1 MTPDN
6 FEASKH
12 DGFDELKSTLE
23 QLTRHADHTV
33 AAMARNACSTLEALE
48 SSEPSPSEEDTRLA
62 ALYRISQVLGS
73 SLNLNEVLRAT
84 MDSVVQLTGAERGFL
99 MLINEETRELD
110 LMAAR
115 NMQQED
121 LDRDEMEISRTIV
134 EAAIHHGDGVV
145 TTNAQQD
152 ERFSKQE
159 SVSRFALRSIM
170 CQPLL
175 TRGKI
180 VGAIYVDNKIKT
192 GMFEEKDL
200 ELLGAFAAQ
209 AAAAIE
215 NARLYTHVDAEL
227 AQRVRELKMLGR
239 VDRDLSSGLDA
250 EKILKQTLYWALR
263 GTQSESGWIGVQAR
277 TDAPVDILYG
287 LDRGA
292 SLDLDDLPHADA
304 LREGEAVT
312 HELPSGEKNMIASA
326 RHEDDS
332 LVLIAVLRAQP
343 GYSKDSQRFLVRL
356 ADRAAIAIE
365 NTRLYQTAQ
374 DAIESKSQFISMVA
388 HELKVPMTSIRG
400 YADLIRQGTVGE
412 VTDGQV
418 QFLDTIRSNV
428 DRMADL
434 ISDLSDISQL
444 ESGRLKID
452 PRPLPLIECIR
463 TPIADLRPQIDEK
476 DQNIQLEIP
485 DGLPMIHA
493 DPNRLIQILTNLIS
507 NANKYTPTGGRITVR
522 AEQING
528 QIRVSI
534 IDTGIGLSAADQEHL
549 FEQFY
554 RSEKV
559 DVRDQSGWGLGLYVT
574 RRLVEIMGGQIGAE
588 SVEGEGSIFW
598 FAIPVSE
605 QAALDG

>member
-1 MTPDN
+1 MTPGDTETSELGG
-6 FEASKH
+6 FEK
-12 DGFDELKSTLE
+12 LKIMLDH
-23 QLTRHADHTV
+23 LTHHSDHTV
-33 AAMARNACSTLEALE
+33 AAMARQAKAALSTLETPDE
-48 SSEPSPSEEDTRLA
+48 PSEEDARLA
-62 ALYRISQVLGS
+62 ALYRISQVLGN
-73 SLNLNEVLRAT
+73 SLNLDEVLRAT
-84 MDSVVQLTGAERGFL
+84 MDSVIHLTGAERGFL
-99 MLINEETRELD
+99 MLINEETSELD

-121 LDRDEMEISRTIV
+121 LDRDEMEISRTII
-134 EAAIHHGDGVV
+134 EASINRGDGVI

-175 TRGKI
+175 TRGKT

-192 GMFEEKDL
+192 GMFAEKDL

-250 EKILKQTLYWALR
+250 EKVLKRTLYWALR
-263 GTQSESGWIGVQAR
+263 GTQSESGWIGVQLEAH
-277 TDAPVDILYG
+277 APVDVLYG
-287 LDRGA
+287 VDRGA
-292 SLDLDDLPHADA
+292 SFNLDELPQADS
-304 LREGEAVT
+304 LREGEAVI
-312 HELPSGEKNMIASA
+312 HELPTGDKNMIASA
-326 RHEDDS
+326 RREDGS

-343 GYSKDSQRFLVRL
+343 NYSEDSQRFLIRL

-365 NTRLYQTAQ
+365 NTRLYQAAQ
-374 DAIESKSQFISMVA
+374 QAIESKSQFISMVA
-388 HELKVPMTSIRG
+388 HELKIPMTSIRG

-412 VTDGQV
+412 VSDGQI
-418 QFLDTIRSNV
+418 QFLDTIRNNV

-444 ESGRLKID
+444 EVGRLKIET
-452 PRPLPLIECIR
+452 RQLPLVDCIR
-463 TPIADLRPQIDEK
+463 TPIADLRPQIDAK
-476 DQNIQLEIP
+476 QQTVVLEVP
-485 DGLPMIHA
+485 DGLPMINT

-507 NANKYTPTGGRITVR
+507 NANKYTPSEGQISIR
-522 AEQING
+522 AELLDQHVRI
-528 QIRVSI
+528 SI
-534 IDTGIGLSAADQEHL
+534 SDTGIGLSEEDQEHL

-554 RSEKV
+554 RSDNPE
-559 DVRDQSGWGLGLYVT
+559 VREEVGWGLGLYVT
-574 RRLVEIMGGQIGAE
+574 RRLVEIMDGEIGAE
-588 SVEGEGSIFW
+588 SVYGEGSTFW
-598 FAIPVSE
+598 FTIPIAQV
-605 QAALDG
+605 DDNHG

>member
-1 MTPDN
+1 MTLRKAGADKQEG
-6 FEASKH
+6 FE
-12 DGFDELKSTLE
+12 ELKSTLE
-23 QLTRHADHTV
+23 QLTRHSDHTV
-33 AAMARNACSTLEALE
+33 ASMARNARAALDALAYHQG
-48 SSEPSPSEEDTRLA
+48 PSEEDARLA

-73 SLNLNEVLRAT
+73 SLNLDEVLRVT
-84 MDSVVQLTGAERGFL
+84 MDSVIQLAGAERGFL
-99 MLINEETRELD
+99 MLINEETNELD

-115 NMQQED
+115 NMKQED
-121 LDRDEMEISRTIV
+121 LDRDEMEISRTLV
-134 EAAIHHGDGVV
+134 EAAIQRGEGVI

-159 SVSRFALRSIM
+159 SVSRYALRSIM

-175 TRGKI
+175 TRGKT

-192 GMFEEKDL
+192 GMFEEKEL

-250 EKILKQTLYWALR
+250 EKVLKRTLYWALR
-263 GTQSESGWIGVQAR
+263 GTQSESGWIGVQVEPKS
-277 TDAPVDILYG
+277 PVDILYG
-287 LDRGA
+287 VDRGA
-292 SLDLDDLPHADA
+292 SIELDELPLADT
-304 LREGEAVT
+304 LRAVEPVI
-312 HELPSGEKNMIASA
+312 HELSSGDKNMIAPA
-326 RHEDDS
+326 RREDGS
-332 LVLIAVLRAQP
+332 LVLIAVLRGQP
-343 GYSKDSQRFLVRL
+343 NYSEDSQRFLVRL

-365 NTRLYQTAQ
+365 NTRLYQAAQ
-374 DAIESKSQFISMVA
+374 QAIESKSQFISMVA
-388 HELKVPMTSIRG
+388 HELKIPMTSIRG

-412 VTDGQV
+412 VSDGQV

-444 ESGRLKID
+444 EAGRLKIE
-452 PRPLPLIECIR
+452 PRPLPLVDCVR

-476 DQNIQLEIP
+476 DHSVQIEIP
-485 DGLPMIHA
+485 DGLPMIYA

-507 NANKYTPTGGRITVR
+507 NANKYTPFGGQITVR
-522 AEQING
+522 ADQIEG
-528 QIRVSI
+528 QMRVSI
-534 IDTGIGLSAADQEHL
+534 TDTGIGLSEADQEHL

-554 RSEKV
+554 RSENP
-559 DVRDQSGWGLGLYVT
+559 DVREQVGWGLGLYVT
-574 RRLVEIMGGQIGAE
+574 RRLVEIMGGEIGAE
-588 SVEGEGSIFW
+588 SVEGQGSTFW
-598 FAIPVSE
+598 FTIPVAE
-605 QAALDG
+605 QG

>member
-1 MTPDN
+1 MTPDDTETTELGG
-6 FEASKH
+6 FEK
-12 DGFDELKSTLE
+12 LKITLDH
-23 QLTRHADHTV
+23 LTHHSDHTV
-33 AAMARNACSTLEALE
+33 AAMARQAKAALSTLE
-48 SSEPSPSEEDTRLA
+48 PPGQPSEEDARLA
-62 ALYRISQVLGS
+62 ALYRISQVLGN
-73 SLNLNEVLRAT
+73 SLNLDEVLRAT
-84 MDSVVQLTGAERGFL
+84 MDSVIHLTGAERGFL
-99 MLINEETRELD
+99 MLINEETSELD

-121 LDRDEMEISRTIV
+121 IDRDEMEISRTII
-134 EAAIHHGDGVV
+134 EASINRGDGVI

-175 TRGKI
+175 TRGKT

-192 GMFEEKDL
+192 GMFSEKDL

-250 EKILKQTLYWALR
+250 EKILKRTLYWALR
-263 GTQSESGWIGVQAR
+263 GTQSESGWIGVQLEAH
-277 TDAPVDILYG
+277 APVDILYG
-287 LDRGA
+287 VDRGA
-292 SLDLDDLPHADA
+292 SFNLDELPQADS
-304 LREGEAVT
+304 LREGEAII
-312 HELPSGEKNMIASA
+312 HELPSGDKNMIASA
-326 RHEDDS
+326 RREDGS

-343 GYSKDSQRFLVRL
+343 NYSEDSQRFLIRL

-365 NTRLYQTAQ
+365 NTRLYQAAQ
-374 DAIESKSQFISMVA
+374 QAIESKSQFISMVA
-388 HELKVPMTSIRG
+388 HELKIPMTSIRG

-412 VTDGQV
+412 VSDGQI
-418 QFLDTIRSNV
+418 QFLDTIRNNV

-444 ESGRLKID
+444 EAGRLKIEA
-452 PRPLPLIECIR
+452 RPLPLVDCIR
-463 TPIADLRPQIDEK
+463 TPIADLRPQIDVK
-476 DQNIQLEIP
+476 QQTVVLEIP
-485 DGLPMIHA
+485 DGLPMINA

-507 NANKYTPTGGRITVR
+507 NANKYTPSEGQISIR
-522 AEQING
+522 AELLDQHVRI
-528 QIRVSI
+528 SI
-534 IDTGIGLSAADQEHL
+534 SDTGIGLSEEDQEHL

-554 RSEKV
+554 RSE
-559 DVRDQSGWGLGLYVT
+559 DPEVREEVGWGLGLYVT
-574 RRLVEIMGGQIGAE
+574 RRLVEIMGGEIGAE
-588 SVEGEGSIFW
+588 SVYGEGSTFW
-598 FAIPVSE
+598 FTIPIA
-605 QAALDG
+605 QADVDHG

>member
-1 MTPDN
+1 MTPDETGTAQQAD
-6 FEASKH
+6 FE
-12 DGFDELKSTLE
+12 EIKSTLE
-23 QLTRHADHTV
+23 QLTRHSDHTV
-33 AAMARNACSTLEALE
+33 ASMARKAWAAMDVLANRAG
-48 SSEPSPSEEDTRLA
+48 PSEEDTRLA

-73 SLNLNEVLRAT
+73 SLNLDEVLRAT
-84 MDSVVQLTGAERGFL
+84 MDSVIQLTGAERGFL
-99 MLINEETRELD
+99 MLINEETNELD

-121 LDRDEMEISRTIV
+121 LDRDQMEISRTII
-134 EAAIHHGDGVV
+134 EAAIQRDEGVI

-159 SVSRFALRSIM
+159 SVSRYALRSIL

-175 TRGKI
+175 TRGKT

-192 GMFEEKDL
+192 GMFEEKEL

-239 VDRDLSSGLDA
+239 VDRDLSSGLDT
-250 EKILKQTLYWALR
+250 EKILKRTLYWALR
-263 GTQSESGWIGVQAR
+263 GTQSESGWIGVQLELN
-277 TDAPVDILYG
+277 APVDVLYG
-287 LDRGA
+287 VDRGA
-292 SLDLDDLPHADA
+292 SFDLDDLPHAQM
-304 LREGEAVT
+304 LRKGEAVT
-312 HELPSGEKNMIASA
+312 HDLPSGDKNMIASA
-326 RHEDDS
+326 RREDGS

-343 GYSKDSQRFLVRL
+343 NYSEDNQRFLIRL

-365 NTRLYQTAQ
+365 NTHLYQAAQ
-374 DAIESKSQFISMVA
+374 QAIESKSQFISMVA
-388 HELKVPMTSIRG
+388 HELKIPMTSIRG
-400 YADLIRQGTVGE
+400 YADLILQGTVGE
-412 VTDGQV
+412 VSDDQV

-444 ESGRLKID
+444 EAGRLKIE
-452 PRPLPLIECIR
+452 PRPLPLADCVR

-476 DQNIQLEIP
+476 DHHVQIEIP
-485 DGLPMIHA
+485 DGLPMIYA

-507 NANKYTPTGGRITVR
+507 NAIKYTPSSGKITLS
-522 AEQING
+522 AEQLDDRL
-528 QIRVSI
+528 RVSI
-534 IDTGIGLSAADQEHL
+534 IDTGIGLSEADQEHL

-554 RSEKV
+554 RSENPA
-559 DVRDQSGWGLGLYVT
+559 VREQVGWGLGLYVT
-574 RRLVEIMGGQIGAE
+574 RRLVEIMGGEIGAV
-588 SVEGEGSIFW
+588 SIEGQGSTFW
-598 FAIPVSE
+598 FTIPVVE
-605 QAALDG
+605 KEELDG

>member
-1 MTPDN
+1 MKPDDRQATQR
-6 FEASKH
+6 E
-12 DGFDELKSTLE
+12 GLEQVKSTLA
-23 QLTRHADHTV
+23 QLSRHADHTV
-33 AAMARNACSTLEALE
+33 AAMARRAERALAVLEVPAE
-48 SSEPSPSEEDTRLA
+48 SAEENPRLA
-62 ALYRISQVLGS
+62 ALYNISQVLGS
-73 SLNLNEVLRAT
+73 SLNLEEVLRAT
-84 MDSVVQLTGAERGFL
+84 MDSVIQLTGSERGFL
-99 MLINEETRELD
+99 MLVNEESGGLD

-115 NMQQED
+115 NMKQED

-134 EAAIHHGDGVV
+134 KTSIARGLGII

-159 SVSRFALRSIM
+159 SVTRYALRSIL

-175 TRGKI
+175 TRGKTI
-180 VGAIYVDNKIKT
+180 GAVYVDNKIKA
-192 GMFEEKDL
+192 GLFEEKDL

-239 VDRDLSSGLDA
+239 IDRDLSHGLDA
-250 EKILKQTLYWALR
+250 EKILKRTLYWALR
-263 GTQSESGWIGVQAR
+263 GTQSESGWIGVQEDMH
-277 TDAPVDILYG
+277 TPVNVLYG
-287 LDRGA
+287 VDRGA
-292 SLDLDDLPHADA
+292 SFPLDELPLADA

-312 HELPSGEKNMIASA
+312 YELPSGSKNMIASA
-326 RHEDDS
+326 RREDGS
-332 LVLIAVLRAQP
+332 LVLIAVRREQP
-343 GYSKDSQRFLVRL
+343 EYSEDNQRFLVHL

-365 NTRLYQTAQ
+365 NTRLYQAAQ
-374 DAIESKSQFISMVA
+374 EAIESKSQFISMVA
-388 HELKVPMTSIRG
+388 HELKIPMTSIRG

-412 VTDGQV
+412 VTGEQIK
-418 QFLDTIRSNV
+418 FLDTIRSNV

-444 ESGRLKID
+444 ESGHLKIE

-476 DQNIQLEIP
+476 NQTIQVEVP

-507 NANKYTPTGGRITVR
+507 NANKYTPSGGRITVR
-522 AEQING
+522 AQQLNG
-528 QIRVSI
+528 QIRVLI
-534 IDTGIGLSAADQEHL
+534 IDTGIGLNEAEQERL

-554 RSEKV
+554 RSEKA
-559 DVRDQSGWGLGLYVT
+559 DVRDQAGWGLGLYVT
-574 RRLVEIMGGQIGAE
+574 RRLVEIMGGEIGAE
-588 SVEGEGSIFW
+588 SVDGEGSTFW
-598 FAIPVSE
+598 FTIPVVA
-605 QAALDG
+605 QAALDV

>member
-1 MTPDN
+1 MTPDDPGGGKR
-6 FEASKH
+6 S
-12 DGFDELKSTLE
+12 GFDELKSTLE

-33 AAMARNACSTLEALE
+33 AAIAREAHARLAALE
-48 SSEPSPSEEDTRLA
+48 SSPPSSSEDTRLA

-73 SLNLNEVLRAT
+73 SLNLDEVLRAT
-84 MDSVVQLTGAERGFL
+84 MDSVIQLTGAERGFL
-99 MLINEETRELD
+99 MLINEETHELD

-115 NMQQED
+115 NMRQED

-134 EAAIHHGDGVV
+134 ETAINRGDGVV

-159 SVSRFALRSIM
+159 SVSRYALRSIM

-175 TRGKI
+175 TRGKT
-180 VGAIYVDNKIKT
+180 VGAIYVDNKIKS
-192 GMFEEKDL
+192 GMFADKDL

-227 AQRVRELKMLGR
+227 AQRIRELKMLGR

-250 EKILKQTLYWALR
+250 EKILKRTLYWALR
-263 GTQSESGWIGVQAR
+263 GTQSETGWIGVQTAR
-277 TDAPVDILYG
+277 DAPVDILYG
-287 LDRGA
+287 VDRGA
-292 SLDLDDLPHADA
+292 SFKLDDLPFADT

-312 HELPSGEKNMIASA
+312 HDLSSGEKNMIASA
-326 RHEDDS
+326 RREDGS
-332 LVLIAVLRAQP
+332 LVLIAVLRAHP
-343 GYSKDSQRFLVRL
+343 AYTEDSQRFLVRL

-365 NTRLYQTAQ
+365 NSRLYQTAQ
-374 DAIESKSQFISMVA
+374 EAIESKSQFISMVA

-412 VTDGQV
+412 VSEGQLK
-418 QFLDTIRSNV
+418 FLDTIRSNV

-444 ESGRLKID
+444 ESGRLKIE

-463 TPIADLRPQIDEK
+463 TPVADLRPQIDEK
-476 DQNIQLEIP
+476 DQTIQVEVP
-485 DGLPMIHA
+485 GGLPMIYA

-507 NANKYTPTGGRITVR
+507 NANKYTPSGGRIVVR
-522 AEQING
+522 AQRLEDQLRIA
-528 QIRVSI
+528 VS
-534 IDTGIGLSAADQEHL
+534 DTGIGLSETDQVHL

-554 RSEKV
+554 RSEKA
-559 DVRDQSGWGLGLYVT
+559 DVREQVGWGLGLYVT
-574 RRLVEIMGGQIGAE
+574 RRLVEIMGGEIGAE
-588 SVEGEGSIFW
+588 SAEGQGSTFW
-598 FAIPVSE
+598 FTLPIAE
-605 QAALDG
+605 EALQSG

>member
-1 MTPDN
+1 MTVGETHTTGQSS
-6 FEASKH
+6 FE
-12 DGFDELKSTLE
+12 ELRSTLD
-23 QLTRHADHTV
+23 QLTHHSDHTV
-33 AAMARNACSTLEALE
+33 AAMARRARAALE
-48 SSEPSPSEEDTRLA
+48 SLELKESSSEEDTPLA

-73 SLNLNEVLRAT
+73 SLNLEKVLRAT
-84 MDSVVQLTGAERGFL
+84 MDSVIQLTGAERGFL
-99 MLINEETRELD
+99 MLINEETNDLD

-134 EAAIHHGDGVV
+134 EAAIQRGEGVI

-159 SVSRFALRSIM
+159 SVSRYALRSIM

-175 TRGKI
+175 TRGKT
-180 VGAIYVDNKIKT
+180 VGAVYVDNKIKT
-192 GMFEEKDL
+192 GMFEEKEL

-250 EKILKQTLYWALR
+250 EKILKRTLYWALR
-263 GTQSESGWIGVQAR
+263 GTQSESGWIGVQPEAL
-277 TDAPVDILYG
+277 APVNVLYG
-287 LDRGA
+287 VDRGA
-292 SLDLDDLPHADA
+292 SFDLDELPQAQL
-304 LREGEAVT
+304 LRQGESVI
-312 HELPSGEKNMIASA
+312 HELPSGDKTMIAAA
-326 RHEDDS
+326 RREDDS

-343 GYSKDSQRFLVRL
+343 NYSEDSQRFLVRL

-374 DAIESKSQFISMVA
+374 QAIESKSQFISMVA
-388 HELKVPMTSIRG
+388 HELKIPMTSIRG

-412 VTDGQV
+412 VSDGQV
-418 QFLDTIRSNV
+418 QFLDTIRNNV

-444 ESGRLKID
+444 ESGRLKIET
-452 PRPLPLIECIR
+452 RPLPLADCVR

-476 DQNIQLEIP
+476 DHSIHLEIP
-485 DGLPMIHA
+485 DGLPMIYA

-507 NANKYTPTGGRITVR
+507 NANKYTPSGGKITIR
-522 AEQING
+522 AQ
-528 QIRVSI
+528 QLDDQLRVSI
-534 IDTGIGLSAADQEHL
+534 IDTGIGLSEADQDHL

-554 RSEKV
+554 RSENP
-559 DVRDQSGWGLGLYVT
+559 DVREQVGWGLGLYVT
-574 RRLVEIMGGQIGAE
+574 RRLVEIMGGEIGAE
-588 SVEGEGSIFW
+588 SAQGQGSTFW
-598 FAIPVSE
+598 FTIPTAE
-605 QAALDG
+605 QGGQHA

>member
-1 MTPDN
+1 MKPSEAETADLGG
-6 FEASKH
+6 FEK
-12 DGFDELKSTLE
+12 LKITLDH
-23 QLTRHADHTV
+23 LTRHSDHTV
-33 AAMARNACSTLEALE
+33 AAMARQAKATLDSLE
-48 SSEPSPSEEDTRLA
+48 PPSKPSEEDTRLA

-73 SLNLNEVLRAT
+73 SLNLDEVLRAT
-84 MDSVVQLTGAERGFL
+84 MDSVIHLTGAERGFL
-99 MLINEETRELD
+99 MLINEETNELD

-115 NMQQED
+115 NMRQED

-134 EAAIHHGDGVV
+134 EASINRGDGVI

-175 TRGKI
+175 TRGKT

-192 GMFEEKDL
+192 GMFAEKDL

-239 VDRDLSSGLDA
+239 VDRDLSTGLDA
-250 EKILKQTLYWALR
+250 EKILKRTLYWALR
-263 GTQSESGWIGVQAR
+263 GTQSESGWIGVQTKAHG
-277 TDAPVDILYG
+277 PVDILYG
-287 LDRGA
+287 VDRGA
-292 SLDLDDLPHADA
+292 SFNLDELPQADA
-304 LREGEAVT
+304 LREGEAII
-312 HELPSGEKNMIASA
+312 HELPSGDKNMIASA
-326 RHEDDS
+326 RREDGS

-343 GYSKDSQRFLVRL
+343 NYSKDSQRFLIRL

-365 NTRLYQTAQ
+365 NTRLYQAAQ
-374 DAIESKSQFISMVA
+374 QAIESKSQFISMVA
-388 HELKVPMTSIRG
+388 HELKIPMTSIRG

-412 VTDGQV
+412 VSDGQI

-444 ESGRLKID
+444 EAGRLKIEA
-452 PRPLPLIECIR
+452 RQLPLVDCVR
-463 TPIADLRPQIDEK
+463 TPIADLRPQIDAK
-476 DQNIQLEIP
+476 KQTITLEIP
-485 DGLPMIHA
+485 DGLPMITA

-507 NANKYTPTGGRITVR
+507 NANKYTPSG
-522 AEQING
+522 G
-528 QIRVSI
+528 QISI
-534 IDTGIGLSAADQEHL
+534 SAAALDEYIRISIADTGIGLSEADQEHL

-554 RSEKV
+554 RSE
-559 DVRDQSGWGLGLYVT
+559 DPEVREEVGWGLGLYVT
-574 RRLVEIMGGQIGAE
+574 RRLVEIMGGKIGAE
-588 SVEGEGSIFW
+588 SIHAEGSTFW
-598 FAIPVSE
+598 FTVPIAQTDV
-605 QAALDG
+605 DHG

>member
-1 MTPDN
+1 MTPGGQ
-6 FEASKH
+6 ETSTL
-12 DGFDELKSTLE
+12 DGLEDLKSTLE
-23 QLTRHADHTV
+23 QLGHHSDQSV
-33 AAMARNACSTLEALE
+33 AALARRAKASLEE
-48 SSEPSPSEEDTRLA
+48 FEPSGERSEQDTRLA

-73 SLNLNEVLRAT
+73 SLNLDEVLRAT
-84 MDSVVQLTGAERGFL
+84 MDSVIQLTGAERGFL
-99 MLINEETRELD
+99 MLINEESGGLD

-134 EAAIHHGDGVV
+134 EAAIERDEGVI

-152 ERFSKQE
+152 VRFSKQE
-159 SVSRFALRSIM
+159 SVSRFALRSIL

-175 TRGKI
+175 TRGKTI
-180 VGAIYVDNKIKT
+180 GAVYVDNKIKS

-200 ELLGAFAAQ
+200 ELLGAIGAQ

-239 VDRDLSSGLDA
+239 VDRDLSAGLDA
-250 EKILKQTLYWALR
+250 EKILKRTLYWALR
-263 GTQSESGWIGVQAR
+263 GTQSESGWIGVQPEV
-277 TDAPVDILYG
+277 DAQVEILYG
-287 LDRGA
+287 VDRG
-292 SLDLDDLPHADA
+292 SSFTLDEMPMAQA
-304 LREGEAVT
+304 LREGKAIT
-312 HELPSGEKNMIASA
+312 YDLPSGGKSMIASA
-326 RHEDDS
+326 RREDGS

-343 GYSKDSQRFLVRL
+343 IYSEDSQRFLIRL

-374 DAIESKSQFISMVA
+374 QATASKSQFISMVA
-388 HELKVPMTSIRG
+388 HELKIPMTSIRG

-412 VTDGQV
+412 VSAGQV

-444 ESGRLKID
+444 ESGRLKIEA
-452 PRPLPLIECIR
+452 RNLPLADCVRI
-463 TPIADLRPQIDEK
+463 PIADLRPQIDEK
-476 DQNIQLEIP
+476 NQSVVIEIP
-485 DGLPMIHA
+485 DGLPMIYV

-507 NANKYTPTGGRITVR
+507 NANKYTPAGGQIKID
-522 AEQING
+522 AEQVD
-528 QIRVSI
+528 QLIRISI
-534 IDTGIGLSAADQEHL
+534 TDTGIGLDEADQEHL

-554 RSEKV
+554 RSE
-559 DVRDQSGWGLGLYVT
+559 DPEVREQAGWGLGLYVT
-574 RRLVEIMGGQIGAE
+574 RRLVEIMGGEIGAE
-588 SVEGEGSIFW
+588 SVLGEGSTFW
-598 FAIPVSE
+598 FTVPLARRE
-605 QAALDG
+605 TDRG

>member
-1 MTPDN
+1 
-6 FEASKH
+6 
-12 DGFDELKSTLE
+12 
-23 QLTRHADHTV
+23 
-33 AAMARNACSTLEALE
+33 
-48 SSEPSPSEEDTRLA
+48 
-62 ALYRISQVLGS
+62 
-73 SLNLNEVLRAT
+73 
-84 MDSVVQLTGAERGFL
+84 
-99 MLINEETRELD
+99 
-110 LMAAR
+110 MAAR

-134 EAAIHHGDGVV
+134 EAAIQRGEGVI

-159 SVSRFALRSIM
+159 SVSRYALRSIM

-175 TRGKI
+175 TRGKT
-180 VGAIYVDNKIKT
+180 VGAVYVDNKIKT
-192 GMFEEKDL
+192 GMCEEKEL

-250 EKILKQTLYWALR
+250 EKILKRTLYWALR
-263 GTQSESGWIGVQAR
+263 GTQSESGWIGVQPEAL
-277 TDAPVDILYG
+277 APVNVLYG
-287 LDRGA
+287 VDRGA
-292 SLDLDDLPHADA
+292 SFDLDELPQAQL
-304 LREGEAVT
+304 LRQGESVI
-312 HELPSGEKNMIASA
+312 HELPSGDKTMIAAA
-326 RHEDDS
+326 RREDDS

-343 GYSKDSQRFLVRL
+343 NYSEDSQRFLVRL

-374 DAIESKSQFISMVA
+374 QAIESKSQFISMVA
-388 HELKVPMTSIRG
+388 HELKIPMTSIRG

-412 VTDGQV
+412 VSDGQV
-418 QFLDTIRSNV
+418 QFLDTIRNNV

-444 ESGRLKID
+444 ESGRLKIE
-452 PRPLPLIECIR
+452 PRPLPLADCVR

-476 DQNIQLEIP
+476 DHSIHLEIP
-485 DGLPMIHA
+485 DGLPMIYA

-507 NANKYTPTGGRITVR
+507 NANKYTPSGGKITIR
-522 AEQING
+522 AQ
-528 QIRVSI
+528 QLDDQLRVSI
-534 IDTGIGLSAADQEHL
+534 IDTGIGLSEADQDHL

-554 RSEKV
+554 RSENP
-559 DVRDQSGWGLGLYVT
+559 DVREQVGWGLGLYVT
-574 RRLVEIMGGQIGAE
+574 RRLVEIMGGEIGAE
-588 SVEGEGSIFW
+588 SAQGQGSTFW
-598 FAIPVSE
+598 FTIPTAE
-605 QAALDG
+605 QGGQHA